1 MTQSNSTLLHKPG
14 QARPFL
20 WVASLAA
27 VMTFL
32 LIVVGGIVRVTG
44 SGLGCP
50 DWPLCYGRIIPPF
63 EFEALIEYTHRLVA
77 SLTSP
82 LILATT
88 VMAWLKYRGKR
99 WVTGLSATSL
109 VLLAIQVVLGG
120 ITVLTETPPNI
131 VAVHLGTALLILAL
145 QIVIAVLAF
154 RLDRGRPAQLSLK
167 TPLARYGMATSVST
181 FLLLVSGA
189 LVTSTGASASCA
201 GWPFCDGLIW
211 PATLLSQV
219 HMLHRIIAGLTG
231 LLIISLAIAAY
242 RRRADR
248 PVAFIAAAV
257 TGVLLVAQ
265 VIVGAFNVLYGFPMV
280 INGLHVATATAVWG
294 SLVMTTA
301 LAALDPKPTFQ
312 SENETATGEGPSW
325 RDLLALTKP
334 IVVVLL
340 LVTTLAGMIV
350 GAGEW
355 PSWQLILWTM
365 IGGALSAGGASA
377 LNQYIDRKEDRSM
390 QRTSRR
396 PIPQGRVH
404 ESLVVAFGLALCLA
418 GFYVLVL
425 FVNLLSALLALAG
438 MIYYVLLYS
447 LGLKRMTT
455 HNIVIGG
462 GAGAIPPLVGWA
474 AATGGLTVGAFFLFA
489 VVFFWTPP
497 HFWALAL
504 VRRKDY
510 ARAGVP
516 MLPVIY
522 GDRET
527 RWEILL
533 YTIQVV
539 ALTLLLPVA
548 DLGGW
553 LFISAAFGLGVA
565 LFYHAWRLWR
575 AGGNHNAWRM
585 YRYSSMYLALL
596 FAALVV
602 DTLIIK

>member
-1 MTQSNSTLLHKPG
+1 MNQPTSSSSQQPG

-27 VMTFL
+27 VMTFF
-32 LIVVGGIVRVTG
+32 LIIIGGIVRVTG

-50 DWPLCYGRIIPPF
+50 DWPLCYGRIIPPL
-63 EFEALIEYTHRLVA
+63 EFEAIIEYTHRLVA

-82 LILATT
+82 LILATA
-88 VMAWLKYRGKR
+88 VMAWLRYRGKS
-99 WVTGLSATSL
+99 WVTGLSAVSI
-109 VLLAIQVVLGG
+109 VLLAVQVVLGG

-145 QIVIAVLAF
+145 QIILAVLAL
-154 RLDRGRPAQLSLK
+154 RLDRGRPPNLSLRD
-167 TPLARYGMATSVST
+167 PLARYGMATTAST

-189 LVTSTGASASCA
+189 LVTSAGASASCA
-201 GWPFCDGLIW
+201 GWPFCDGLVW

-219 HMLHRIIAGLTG
+219 HMLHRIVAGLTG
-231 LLIISLAIAAY
+231 LLIVALAVAAY
-242 RRRADR
+242 LRRGDR
-248 PVAFIAAAV
+248 PIVFIAAAV
-257 TGVLLVAQ
+257 TLVLLIAQ
-265 VIVGAFNVLYGFPMV
+265 VAVGALNVVRGFPMV
-280 INGLHVATATAVWG
+280 LNGLHVATATAVWG
-294 SLVMTTA
+294 GLVLTTA
-301 LAALDPKPTFQ
+301 LAALDPKADFEAENQ
-312 SENETATGEGPSW
+312 SALKRNPSW
-325 RDLLALTKP
+325 RDLLSLTKP
-334 IVVVLL
+334 IVVALL

-350 GAGEW
+350 GAGQW
-355 PSWQLILWTM
+355 PNWQLIVLTM
-365 IGGALSAGGASA
+365 IGGAFSAGGASA
-377 LNQYIDRKEDRSM
+377 LNQYIDRKEDRNM
-390 QRTSRR
+390 QRTERR

-404 ESLVVAFGLALCLA
+404 ESVVVAYGLVLCVL
-418 GFYVLVL
+418 GFYVLAL
-425 FVNLLSALLALAG
+425 FVNLLSAMLALAG

-447 LGLKRMTT
+447 LGLKRLTT

-474 AATGGLTVGAFFLFA
+474 AATGQLSVGAFFLFA

-504 VRRKDY
+504 VRRQDY

-522 GDRET
+522 GERQT

-548 DLGGW
+548 NLGGW
-553 LFISAAFGLGVA
+553 LFMSAALGLGVA
-565 LFYHAWRLWR
+565 LFFHAWRLWR
-575 AGGNHNAWRM
+575 AGGNRNAWKM

-602 DTLIIK
+602 DTLAFG